1 MAQSFVNLMILI
13 DDANRDETVAIAKAM
28 NQVKVHICERNLKAY
43 LFTLVMVSSTR
54 EVRNRKMSVETNTRS
69 DEKVWTRGRIVSVA
83 ASLAVILPL
92 AIVSYHIGDLVPVAT
107 ATTPE
112 PVNAN
117 ASAPAPAPAA
127 PPELVDLPPAVS
139 VVPLKDVKG
148 GSFKLADF
156 FGKVAVIN
164 LWATWCGP
172 CRREIPELV
181 KLNKEFHSR
190 GVEMI
195 GLSTENPEA
204 SAEKVRKFIQDFQID
219 YRIGWAPAEVGVPL
233 MQGHE
238 AIPQIFVIS
247 RDGRILKRFLGYSA
261 AYSTQLKQVLED
273 ALK

>member
-1 MAQSFVNLMILI
+1 
-13 DDANRDETVAIAKAM
+13 
-28 NQVKVHICERNLKAY
+28 
-43 LFTLVMVSSTR
+43 
-54 EVRNRKMSVETNTRS
+54 MSVETNNRS
-69 DEKVWTRGRIVSVA
+69 DEKVWTRGRIMSVA
-83 ASLAVILPL
+83 ARLAVILPL
-92 AIVSYHIGDLVPVAT
+92 AIVSYHIGGLVPVAA
-107 ATTPE
+107 ATTPN

-117 ASAPAPAPAA
+117 APAPAPAPA
-127 PPELVDLPPAVS
+127 ELTDLPPEVS

-219 YRIGWAPAEVGVPL
+219 YRIGWAPVEVAAPL
-233 MQGHE
+233 MQEHQ

-247 RDGRILKRFLGYSA
+247 RDGFILQRFVGFSA
-261 AYSTQLKQVLED
+261 AYTSQLKQALED

>member
-1 MAQSFVNLMILI
+1 MSIETNH
-13 DDANRDETVAIAKAM
+13 RSHETVW
-28 NQVKVHICERNLKAY
+28 
-43 LFTLVMVSSTR
+43 TLQRV
-54 EVRNRKMSVETNTRS
+54 
-69 DEKVWTRGRIVSVA
+69 ISVA
-83 ASLAVILPL
+83 ASLVMISALGI
-92 AIVSYHIGDLVPVAT
+92 ISYNIGDLVPVAT
-107 ATTPE
+107 ATTPAS
-112 PVNAN
+112 VNAN
-117 ASAPAPAPAA
+117 APAPTSAPVVTNA
-127 PPELVDLPPAVS
+127 PPAWTDLPPEVALA
-139 VVPLKDVKG
+139 PLKDANG
-148 GSFKLADF
+148 ASFKLADF

>member
-1 MAQSFVNLMILI
+1 MP
-13 DDANRDETVAIAKAM
+13 AK
-28 NQVKVHICERNLKAY
+28 LKE
-43 LFTLVMVSSTR
+43 LQP
-54 EVRNRKMSVETNTRS
+54 
-69 DEKVWTRGRIVSVA
+69 DEKVWTRGRIMSVA
-83 ASLAVILPL
+83 ARLAVILPL
-92 AIVSYHIGDLVPVAT
+92 AIVSYHIGDLVPVAS
-107 ATTPE
+107 ATTPT

-117 ASAPAPAPAA
+117 APAPAVTAA
-127 PPELVDLPPAVS
+127 PPAPDLPPAVS

-148 GSFKLADF
+148 ASFKLADF
-156 FGKVAVIN
+156 FGKVQVVN

-190 GVEMI
+190 GVEII
-195 GLSTENPEA
+195 GLSTENPDA

-247 RDGRILKRFLGYSA
+247 RDGRILQRFIGYSA
-261 AYSTQLKQVLED
+261 TYSTQLKQVLED

>member
-1 MAQSFVNLMILI
+1 
-13 DDANRDETVAIAKAM
+13 
-28 NQVKVHICERNLKAY
+28 
-43 LFTLVMVSSTR
+43 
-54 EVRNRKMSVETNTRS
+54 MSVEINNRS
-69 DEKVWTRGRIVSVA
+69 DEKVWARERIISVA
-83 ASLAVILPL
+83 ASLVVISALG
-92 AIVSYHIGDLVPVAT
+92 IISGDVLPVAT
-107 ATTPE
+107 AATTPIS
-112 PVNAN
+112 VDAN
-117 ASAPAPAPAA
+117 PSASAPAPAVAAA
-127 PPELVDLPPAVS
+127 PTELTDLPPEITVA
-139 VVPLKDVKG
+139 PLKDAKG
-148 GSFKLADF
+148 ASFKLADF

-247 RDGRILKRFLGYSA
+247 RDGRILQRFIGYSA

>member
-1 MAQSFVNLMILI
+1 
-13 DDANRDETVAIAKAM
+13 
-28 NQVKVHICERNLKAY
+28 
-43 LFTLVMVSSTR
+43 
-54 EVRNRKMSVETNTRS
+54 
-69 DEKVWTRGRIVSVA
+69 
-83 ASLAVILPL
+83 LPL
-92 AIVSYHIGDLVPVAT
+92 GIVSYHIGYLVPVAT
-107 ATTPE
+107 ATTTE

-117 ASAPAPAPAA
+117 ASVPAAGPAVTAA
-127 PPELVDLPPAVS
+127 PPAITDLPFEVAI
-139 VVPLKDVKG
+139 VPLKDANG
-148 GSFKLADF
+148 ASFKLGDF
-156 FGKVAVIN
+156 FGKVMVIN

-190 GVEMI
+190 GVETI

-204 SAEKVRKFIQDFQID
+204 SAEKVRKFIEDFQID

-261 AYSTQLKQVLED
+261 SYSSQLKQTLED

>member
-1 MAQSFVNLMILI
+1 
-13 DDANRDETVAIAKAM
+13 
-28 NQVKVHICERNLKAY
+28 
-43 LFTLVMVSSTR
+43 
-54 EVRNRKMSVETNTRS
+54 MSVETNNRS
-69 DEKVWTRGRIVSVA
+69 DEKIWTRGRIISVT

-112 PVNAN
+112 PVNAS
-117 ASAPAPAPAA
+117 ASAPAPAPAVKAA
-127 PPELVDLPPAVS
+127 PPALPDLPPAVS
-139 VVPLKDVKG
+139 VVPLKDANG
-148 GSFKLADF
+148 ASFKLADF
-156 FGKVAVIN
+156 FGKVMVVN

-172 CRREIPELV
+172 CRQEIPELV
-181 KLNKEFHSR
+181 KLHKEFHSR

-195 GLSTENPEA
+195 GLSTENPAA

-219 YRIGWAPAEVGVPL
+219 YRIGWAPGEVAVPL

-247 RDGRILKRFLGYSA
+247 RDGRILKRFIGYSA
-261 AYSTQLKQVLED
+261 AYASQLKQVLED

>member
-1 MAQSFVNLMILI
+1 
-13 DDANRDETVAIAKAM
+13 
-28 NQVKVHICERNLKAY
+28 
-43 LFTLVMVSSTR
+43 
-54 EVRNRKMSVETNTRS
+54 MSVETNNRS
-69 DEKVWTRGRIVSVA
+69 DEKVWTRGRIMSVV

-117 ASAPAPAPAA
+117 AAAPAPAPAA
-127 PPELVDLPPAVS
+127 PPELADLPPAVS